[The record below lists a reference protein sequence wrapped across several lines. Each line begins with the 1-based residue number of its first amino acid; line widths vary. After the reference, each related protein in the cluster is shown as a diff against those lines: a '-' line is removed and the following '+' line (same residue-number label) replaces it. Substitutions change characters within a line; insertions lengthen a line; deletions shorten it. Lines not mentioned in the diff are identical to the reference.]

1 MCLHGLMVERV
12 RTLRELLKLVLRDL
26 DSRLRLREQR
36 HDSLSRMPTD
46 DRNDSLARILRT
58 RQLSHEGFSTHD
70 VEGGDAEE
78 FLGVEFAGLGQDFG
92 GDGDRA
98 IDRVADDED
107 VGFGAV
113 FGDAFDQALHD
124 AGVDLEEIVAGHA
137 WFACGIMSLS
147 DLVLTKAVI
156 LLADGCT
163 HVEYRLG

>member
-1 MCLHGLMVERV
+1 MVDGV

-36 HDSLSRMPTD
+36 HDGLSRMPTD

-147 DLVLTKAVI
+147 DLVLAKAVI

-163 HVEYRLG
+163 HVEYQLG